1 MDTTI
6 QREKLEQAVGILDEQ
21 GIDCWLTFVR
31 ETSETPDPALKLIL
45 GFDVTW
51 QSALLVTRGGKRI
64 AVVGR
69 GDGELLRSAGLYE
82 TVLTYDEN
90 ITPVLRTLLR
100 DLDPQQIAVN
110 YALGDVA
117 SDGLTHGMYL
127 QLASALR
134 RTPYLRRLISAAPV
148 IGSLRSRKTA
158 TELARMQRALDIT
171 LELFTEVTAFL
182 RPGRS
187 EREVADLLHGEIK
200 RRGLET
206 SWEWDYCPIVGAGA
220 ASGGGHSGP
229 TDNTM
234 RAGDL
239 VHLDFGVAYEGYRAD
254 LQRMWYLRSARGS
267 RSHLKA
273 CGRPSLPAP
282 EPSRRRAK
290 CCARAFLA
298 GRWTLRP
305 GSISSKA
312 GYPEY
317 KHALGHSVG
326 LATHDGGPL
335 IGPRWP
341 RYGETPERA
350 IEPGSVYTL
359 ELGTQTERGYI
370 GLEDEVLVTAQGAD
384 SRAAAK
390 RVDLRRLA
398 RRGASIGQR
407 EPSQGKPAMNIDLGS
422 VEVVDNK
429 AERRYEAEVNGE
441 LAVVEYHLDGDRIV
455 FRHTEVPT
463 DLEGHGL
470 AAKLAQT
477 VLDDARARH
486 LMVVPICPIS

>member
-6 QREKLEQAVGILDEQ
+6 QREKLEQATGILDEQ
-21 GIDCWLTFVR
+21 AIDCWLTFVR

-51 QSALLVTRGGKRI
+51 HSALLVTRTGKRI

-100 DLDPQQIAVN
+100 ELDPQQIAVN

-148 IGSLRSRKTA
+148 IGPLRSRKTA
-158 TELARMQRALDIT
+158 TELARMRRALEIT

-182 RPGRS
+182 RPGRT
-187 EREVADLLHGEIK
+187 EREVADLLHGGV
-200 RRGLET
+200 RRRALET
-206 SWEWDYCPIVGAGA
+206 SWEWDYCPIVDAGA
-220 ASGGGHSGP
+220 ASGGGHSAP
-229 TDNTM
+229 TDSVM
-234 RAGDL
+234 HEGDL
-239 VHLDFGVAYEGYRAD
+239 VHLDFGVAYEDYRAD
-254 LQRMWYLRSARGS
+254 LQRMWYLRSAEE
-267 RSHLKA
+267 
-273 CGRPSLPAP
+273 P
-282 EPSRRRAK
+282 EPPESVRQ
-290 CCARAFLA
+290 AFLA
-298 GRWTLRP
+298 CTGAIEAARDVLRAGVP
-305 GSISSKA
+305 GWEVDATARQYLVEA

-341 RYGETPERA
+341 RYGETPERP

-370 GLEDEVLVTAQGAD
+370 GLEDEVLVTVECANY
-384 SRAAAK
+384 
-390 RVDLRRLA
+390 LA
-398 RRGASIGQR
+398 PPQR
-407 EPSQGKPAMNIDLGS
+407 ELIYVG
-422 VEVVDNK
+422 
-429 AERRYEAEVNGE
+429 
-441 LAVVEYHLDGDRIV
+441 
-455 FRHTEVPT
+455 
-463 DLEGHGL
+463 
-470 AAKLAQT
+470 
-477 VLDDARARH
+477 
-486 LMVVPICPIS
+486 